1 MRKYSKAP
9 IKCLIDNYLRIKVAY
24 NLPAQ
29 LIEGFLKDSNAAA
42 SLAAVFSN
50 RTKEERNV
58 NFSCIVIDHPHLL
71 PLTHRLLET
80 VDSCI
85 VIDPD
90 LAQYN
95 NVLTASVGPSAKEHK
110 TKAILLRT
118 SKESFGAL
126 TESLDSYLSICELF
140 HGHVHLTLN
149 CFEAWP
155 SLSLPELMLQSDG
168 DEFEGVF
175 EDGYFRIL

>member
-1 MRKYSKAP
+1 MVRKYAKAP
-9 IKCLIDNYLRIKVAY
+9 VRLLIDSYLRIKVVY

-29 LIEGFLKDSNAAA
+29 MIEGLLKGCGTPA
-42 SLAAVFSN
+42 SLAAVFTS
-50 RTKEERNV
+50 RTKEERQV
-58 NFSCIVIDHPHLL
+58 NFSCVVIDHPQLL
-71 PLTHRLLET
+71 PLTHRVLET

-90 LAQYN
+90 FNQLN
-95 NVLTASVGPSAKEHK
+95 NVLTASIDPSAKAHR

-118 SKESFGAL
+118 TKEGFSAL

-140 HGHVHLTLN
+140 HSHIHLTVN

-155 SLSLPELMLQSDG
+155 SLSLPELMLQSEG
-168 DEFEGVF
+168 D
-175 EDGYFRIL
+175 